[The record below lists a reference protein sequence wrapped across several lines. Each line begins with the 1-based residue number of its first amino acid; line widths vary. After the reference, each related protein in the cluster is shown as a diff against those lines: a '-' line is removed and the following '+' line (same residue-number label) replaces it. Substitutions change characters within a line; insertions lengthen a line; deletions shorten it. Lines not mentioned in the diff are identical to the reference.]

1 MGTANRLC
9 VCGQARISAVL
20 CRNTREMCGCF
31 GSKFLHWAESC
42 SRDQDEGVKG
52 SKKIMTTELSDL
64 CLGLQG
70 IEAVS

>member
-1 MGTANRLC
+1 MAAPAASFCPG
-9 VCGQARISAVL
+9 
-20 CRNTREMCGCF
+20 
-31 GSKFLHWAESC
+31 AESC

-52 SKKIMTTELSDL
+52 SKKTMTTELSDL